1 MKDQLKDQQIVPVS
15 GNSSLPIVQVEAV
28 QDGRYYQALTA
39 IPVGERSDW
48 QEFFDFI
55 RRRLWLILGV
65 SALTMTGLGAFI
77 MTRPPVYEGKF
88 RMLVEPVTRGQDQ
101 LSQTLE
107 LASGESDVNNQASLD
122 YKSQIEVLLSQRV
135 LTPILGDLRRQ
146 EPKLDYQSLVQ
157 DRLSIRN
164 PKDTKLLDVTFR
176 AGDRQKVE
184 AALRQL
190 ATRFIQYSTLERNSN
205 LQQGI
210 GFVDQQ
216 IAQQQREVSR
226 LELQVEQLRRR
237 NDIFRPDVSAEA
249 LSKQLT
255 ELLDKR
261 RQVQAELAA
270 AQTLYGKLQ
279 QQLGLNPADA
289 VAVSNLSES
298 PTYQTLIS
306 KLRELEAQ
314 IAIASAKFQP
324 DSPMMLDLLDQ
335 REKLLPLITDE
346 ARRIG
351 SRGNAVNAPPN
362 QSTVFQGSIGQNMGQ
377 QLVDA
382 ANRTQMLR
390 AQGEALVIAETQL
403 RQQTRNFAGFA
414 RAYDA
419 VQRNLKISADSLTRL
434 MTARENLQLELT
446 RQTMPWQ
453 LISKID
459 QDSIYDAS
467 GRARQFVIAAL
478 ASTLLGL
485 VAAWIAEKLDPSFH
499 TVDDLTSDLKFT
511 CLGKIPF
518 DPRKRRDAVNSPML
532 MPNGQA
538 RGQSLAIEQV
548 NSQYNGTSPF
558 MEAFYSTYTNI
569 RLLGTDSPIK
579 ILTVVSTSPGDGK
592 TTVSTNLALAAANLG
607 ERVLLVDADLRWPR
621 LHLGL
626 DLPNI
631 RGLSNCLT
639 SDDVEL
645 EKIYQTHPEEE
656 NLAILTAGPQPPDA
670 PRLLTS
676 NRLRS
681 LIERWRQDFDLVV
694 FDTPPLGHF
703 VDAKL
708 IASISDGTVMVVS
721 LNKTERQKAK
731 QVFTDLVAAIP
742 TRLLGGIVNGVKA
755 PPPDAYYSQAYRQI
769 EEQKIALGRN

>member
-1 MKDQLKDQQIVPVS
+1 MKDQIVPVS
-15 GNSSLPIVQVEAV
+15 GNSSLPIVQVEPV
-28 QDGRYYQALTA
+28 QDSRYYQALQATP
-39 IPVGERSDW
+39 IGEASDL
-48 QEFFDFI
+48 QEFLDFV
-55 RRRLWLILGV
+55 RRRLWVILGV
-65 SALTMTGLGAFI
+65 SALTMTGLGALI
-77 MTRPPVYEGKF
+77 LTRPPMYEGKF
-88 RMLVEPVTRGQDQ
+88 RLLVEPVTTGQDK
-101 LSQTLE
+101 LSRTLE
-107 LASGESDVNNQASLD
+107 MAAGANGAANPDTLD
-122 YKSQIEVLLSQRV
+122 YKSQIEVLLSQKV
-135 LTPILGDLRRQ
+135 LAPVLRDLQQQ
-146 EPKLDYQSLVQ
+146 EPDLDYRALV
-157 DRLSIRN
+157 DRRLEIRN
-164 PKDTKLLDVTFR
+164 PRDTKLLDISFK
-176 AGDRQKVE
+176 ANDRRKVE
-184 AALRQL
+184 IALRQL
-190 ATRFIQYSTLERNSN
+190 ADRFIKYSTVERNSN

-210 GFVDQQ
+210 EFVDQQ

-351 SRGNAVNAPPN
+351 SRGNSVNAPPN

-390 AQGEALVIAETQL
+390 AQGEALVMAETQL

-434 MTARENLQLELT
+434 LTARENLQLELT
-446 RQTMPWQ
+446 RQTLPWQ
-453 LISKID
+453 LMSKID
-459 QDSIYDAS
+459 QDSIQDSS
-467 GRARQFVIAAL
+467 GRVRNFLIAGVASALLAL
-478 ASTLLGL
+478 A
-485 VAAWIAEKLDPSFH
+485 VAWIVEKLDPSFH
-499 TVDDLTSDLKFT
+499 TIDDLTSDLKFT

-518 DPRKRRDAVNSPML
+518 DPRKRRDPDLKPML
-532 MPNGQA
+532 MPNGQG
-538 RGQSLAIEQV
+538 RGQSVAIDQADTYY
-548 NSQYNGTSPF
+548 SGASPF
-558 MEAFYSTYTNI
+558 MEAFYSAYTNI
-569 RLLGTDSPIK
+569 RLLGTDTPIK

-607 ERVLLVDADLRWPR
+607 ERVLLIDADLRWPR

-639 SDDVEL
+639 SDDVEF
-645 EKIYQTHPEEE
+645 EKIYQTHPEEA
-656 NLAILTAGPQPPDA
+656 NLSILTAGPQPPDA

-681 LIERWRQDFDLVV
+681 LIEKWRQDFDLVV

-731 QVFTDLVAAIP
+731 QVFNDLVAAIP
-742 TRLLGGIVNGVKA
+742 TRFLGGIVNGVKA

-769 EEQKIALGRN
+769 EEQKLTSSVR

>member
-1 MKDQLKDQQIVPVS
+1 MKDQIVPVS
-15 GNSSLPIVQVEAV
+15 GNSSLPIVQVEPV
-28 QDGRYYQALTA
+28 QDSRYYQALQATP
-39 IPVGERSDW
+39 IGEASDL
-48 QEFFDFI
+48 QEFLDFV
-55 RRRLWLILGV
+55 RRRLWVILGV
-65 SALTMTGLGAFI
+65 SALTMTGLGALI
-77 MTRPPVYEGKF
+77 MTRPPMYEGKF
-88 RMLVEPVTRGQDQ
+88 RLLVEPVTTGQDK
-101 LSQTLE
+101 LSRTLE
-107 LASGESDVNNQASLD
+107 MAAGANGAANPDTLD
-122 YKSQIEVLLSQRV
+122 YKSQIEVLLSQKV
-135 LTPILGDLRRQ
+135 LAPVLRDLQQQ
-146 EPKLDYQSLVQ
+146 EPDLDYKALV
-157 DRLSIRN
+157 DRRLEIRN
-164 PKDTKLLDVTFR
+164 PRDTKLLDISFK
-176 AGDRQKVE
+176 ANDRRKVE
-184 AALRQL
+184 IALRQL
-190 ATRFIQYSTLERNSN
+190 ADRFIKYSIVERNSN

-210 GFVDQQ
+210 EFVDQQ

-324 DSPMMLDLLDQ
+324 NSPMMLDLLDQ

-351 SRGNAVNAPPN
+351 SRGNSVNAPPN

-390 AQGEALVIAETQL
+390 AQGEALMMAETQL

-414 RAYDA
+414 RSYDA

-453 LISKID
+453 LMSKID
-459 QDSIYDAS
+459 QDSIQDSS
-467 GRARQFVIAAL
+467 GRVRNFLIAGA
-478 ASTLLGL
+478 ASALLGL
-485 VAAWIAEKLDPSFH
+485 AVAWIAEKLDPSFH
-499 TVDDLTSDLKFT
+499 TIDDLTSDLKFT

-518 DPRKRRDAVNSPML
+518 DPRKRRDPDLKPML
-532 MPNGQA
+532 MPNGSG
-538 RGQSLAIEQV
+538 RGQSVAIDQADTYY
-548 NSQYNGTSPF
+548 SGASPF
-558 MEAFYSTYTNI
+558 MEAFYTAYTNI
-569 RLLGTDSPIK
+569 RLLGTDTPIK

-607 ERVLLVDADLRWPR
+607 ERVLLIDADLRWPR

-639 SDDVEL
+639 SDDVEF
-645 EKIYQTHPEEE
+645 EKIYQTHPEEA
-656 NLAILTAGPQPPDA
+656 NLSILTAGPQPPDA

-681 LIERWRQDFDLVV
+681 LIEKWRQDFDLVV

-731 QVFTDLVAAIP
+731 QVFNDLVAAIP
-742 TRLLGGIVNGVKA
+742 TRFLGGIVNGVKA

-769 EEQKIALGRN
+769 EEQKLTSSVR

>member
-1 MKDQLKDQQIVPVS
+1 MKDQIVPVS
-15 GNSSLPIVQVEAV
+15 GNSSLPIVQVEPV
-28 QDGRYYQALTA
+28 QDSRYYQALQATP
-39 IPVGERSDW
+39 IGEASDL
-48 QEFFDFI
+48 QEFLDFV
-55 RRRLWLILGV
+55 RRRLWVILGV
-65 SALTMTGLGAFI
+65 SALTMTGLGALI
-77 MTRPPVYEGKF
+77 MTRPPMYEGKF
-88 RMLVEPVTRGQDQ
+88 RLLVEPVTTGQDK
-101 LSQTLE
+101 LSRTLE
-107 LASGESDVNNQASLD
+107 MAAGANGAANPDTLD
-122 YKSQIEVLLSQRV
+122 YKSQIEVLLSQKV
-135 LTPILGDLRRQ
+135 LAPVLRDLQQQ
-146 EPKLDYQSLVQ
+146 EPDLDYKALV
-157 DRLSIRN
+157 DRRLEIRN
-164 PKDTKLLDVTFR
+164 PRDTKLLDISFK
-176 AGDRQKVE
+176 ANDRRKVE
-184 AALRQL
+184 IALRQL
-190 ATRFIQYSTLERNSN
+190 ADRFIKYSIVERNSN

-210 GFVDQQ
+210 EFVDQQ

-324 DSPMMLDLLDQ
+324 NSPMMLDLLDQ

-351 SRGNAVNAPPN
+351 SRGNSVNAPPN

-390 AQGEALVIAETQL
+390 AQGEALMMAETQL

-414 RAYDA
+414 RSYDA

-453 LISKID
+453 LMSKID
-459 QDSIYDAS
+459 QDSIQDSS
-467 GRARQFVIAAL
+467 GRVRNFLIAGA
-478 ASTLLGL
+478 ASALLGL
-485 VAAWIAEKLDPSFH
+485 AVAWIAEKLDPSFH
-499 TVDDLTSDLKFT
+499 TIDDLTSDLKFT

-518 DPRKRRDAVNSPML
+518 DPRKRRDPDLKPML
-532 MPNGQA
+532 MPNGQG
-538 RGQSLAIEQV
+538 RGQSVAIDQADTYY
-548 NSQYNGTSPF
+548 SGASPF
-558 MEAFYSTYTNI
+558 MEAFYSAYTNI
-569 RLLGTDSPIK
+569 RLLGTDTPIK

-607 ERVLLVDADLRWPR
+607 ERVLLIDADLRWPR

-645 EKIYQTHPEEE
+645 DKIYQTHPEEA
-656 NLAILTAGPQPPDA
+656 NLSILTAGPQPPDA

-681 LIERWRQDFDLVV
+681 LIEKWRQDFDLVV

-731 QVFTDLVAAIP
+731 QVFNDLVAAIP
-742 TRLLGGIVNGVKA
+742 TRFLGGIVNGVKA

-769 EEQKIALGRN
+769 EEQKLTSSVR

>member
-1 MKDQLKDQQIVPVS
+1 MKDQQKDQQIVPVS
-15 GNSSLPIVQVEAV
+15 GNSSLPIVQVEAI

-39 IPVGERSDW
+39 IPVEERSDW

-77 MTRPPVYEGKF
+77 LTRPPVYEGKF

-107 LASGESDVNNQASLD
+107 LASGEDSVNNQASLD

-135 LTPILGDLRRQ
+135 LTPILGDLRHQ
-146 EPKLDYQSLVQ
+146 EPKLDYTTLVQ
-157 DRLSIRN
+157 ERLSIRN
-164 PKDTKLLDVTFR
+164 PKDTKLLDVTFK
-176 AGDRQKVE
+176 AEDRQKVE

-190 ATRFIQYSTLERNSN
+190 ATRFIQYSTVERNSN

-210 GFVDQQ
+210 EFVDRQ

-270 AQTLYGKLQ
+270 AQTLYSKLQ

-351 SRGNAVNAPPN
+351 SRGNSVNAPPN

-390 AQGEALVIAETQL
+390 AQGEALVMAETQL

-414 RAYDA
+414 RSYDA

-453 LISKID
+453 VISKID

-467 GRARQFVIAAL
+467 GRARQFVIAAI

-518 DPRKRRDAVNSPML
+518 DPRKRRDSVSAPML
-532 MPNGQA
+532 MPNGQSV
-538 RGQSLAIEQV
+538 RQNSAIEAD
-548 NSQYNGTSPF
+548 SYYTGASPF
-558 MEAFYSTYTNI
+558 MEAFYSAYTNI

-621 LHLGL
+621 LHLSL

-639 SDDVEL
+639 SNDVEL
-645 EKIYQTHPEEE
+645 DKIYQAHPEDE
-656 NLAILTAGPQPPDA
+656 NLTILTAGPQPPDA

-681 LIERWRQDFDLVV
+681 LIEQWRQDFDLVV

-755 PPPDAYYSQAYRQI
+755 PPPDAYYSQAQRQI
-769 EEQKIALGRN
+769 EEQKITLGRS